1 MSIREFK
8 LAGLGFSIL
17 CIFMIEFVVQKAW
30 INYLIIDSKEAIV
43 KCYEPPKNNVDA
55 CLVEYVDNRNSLAKK
70 GVNSYLITISL
81 FAFIGIC
88 NLLFHINKNKIKALF
103 FILKKLKKKLL
114 KRVFNV
120 FC

>member
-55 CLVEYVDNRNSLAKK
+55 CLVEYVDYRNSMAKK
-70 GVNSYLITISL
+70 GVNSYLITIYL
-81 FAFIGIC
+81 LAFIGIA
-88 NLLFHINKNKIKALF
+88 NLLFHLTKIKVLF
-103 FILKKLKKKLL
+103 LKIKKIKKKFL
-114 KRVFNV
+114 KRVF
-120 FC
+120 